1 MQIVTLYRLISLAA
15 AAAIFLALFAHPREA
30 NAQNIVVLVNDEPIT
45 SGDIAQRMRWNART
59 NGFGDRMKAILTGDQ
74 IKERFRQKMIAAN
87 PHSQAEAQE
96 LAEKIKKELLEE
108 AKNRILS
115 EGGGMNRKA
124 VVDSLIEDK
133 LKLQAAKK
141 LDIKISDSEVED
153 VLAQRVGA
161 SSQEGQPADS
171 SKEAGKTEPEQKS
184 GKRRGGH
191 RPGSPDSANAAEA
204 PGGPPG
210 GPGQGPGG
218 PDSGKK
224 PSKNAKLE
232 EFYGQFEKDGISRK
246 TIQDIIR
253 TQLAW
258 RDVIRKQYGAR
269 LASLFAALPDADTK
283 PADADIQFDVRVLR
297 LGVAGADQ
305 KSVSGRMMEAENLK
319 EKFTSCAQLPN
330 EAKLISDA
338 TVRSI
343 DKAKLASFP
352 KDVQP
357 LIMKAAE
364 GQMTP
369 PVLVGS
375 AIESYAICRKGIAA
389 SAKVSEQKPDV
400 RQQEYERFSRRY
412 LQDLKRTA
420 SIDYRGKVD

>member
-1 MQIVTLYRLISLAA
+1 MKIMTLYRLISLAA
-15 AAAIFLALFAHPREA
+15 AAAAIFLSLFACPREA

-108 AKNRILS
+108 AKNRVLS
-115 EGGGMNRKA
+115 EGGGMNRKS
-124 VVDSLIEDK
+124 VIDSLIEDK

-141 LDIKISDSEVED
+141 LDIKISDKEVEE

-161 SSQEGQPADS
+161 GAQEEEGA
-171 SKEAGKTEPEQKS
+171 SKEAAKTGPEEKS
-184 GKRRGGH
+184 GGKRKGH
-191 RPGSPDSANAAEA
+191 H
-204 PGGPPG
+204 
-210 GPGQGPGG
+210 QPGG
-218 PDSGKK
+218 PDSGSTASGPGAPPGGPDGSKK
-224 PSKNAKLE
+224 ASKNARLE
-232 EFYGQFEKDGISRK
+232 EFYSQFEKDGINRK

-258 RDVIRKQYGAR
+258 RDVIRKQFGPR

-283 PADADIQFDVRVLR
+283 PADADIQFDVRILR
-297 LGVAGADQ
+297 LGVASTDQ
-305 KSVSGRMMEAENLK
+305 KAVSERIMEAENLK
-319 EKFTSCAQLPN
+319 EKFTSCATLPS
-330 EAKLISDA
+330 EARLVSDA

-389 SAKVSEQKPDV
+389 SAKAAEQKPDV
-400 RQQEYERFSRRY
+400 RQQEYERFSKRY
-412 LQDLKRTA
+412 LQDLKRVA

>member
-1 MQIVTLYRLISLAA
+1 
-15 AAAIFLALFAHPREA
+15 
-30 NAQNIVVLVNDEPIT
+30 
-45 SGDIAQRMRWNART
+45 MRWNART
-59 NGFGDRMKAILTGDQ
+59 NGFGDRMKAILTGDA

-87 PHSQAEAQE
+87 PHSQGEAQE
-96 LAEKIKKELLEE
+96 LAEKIKKELLED
-108 AKNRILS
+108 AKSRVLS
-115 EGGGMNRKA
+115 EGGGISRKTA
-124 VVDSLIEDK
+124 IDALIDDK

-141 LDIKISDSEVED
+141 LDIKISDSEVEQT
-153 VLAQRVGA
+153 LIQRTGGDAAEAATPSPSTDTGA
-161 SSQEGQPADS
+161 
-171 SKEAGKTEPEQKS
+171 KTDAAEQKGG
-184 GKRRGGH
+184 GKRRGG
-191 RPGSPDSANAAEA
+191 RSAGAPDAAGGAASGS
-204 PGGPPG
+204 
-210 GPGQGPGG
+210 
-218 PDSGKK
+218 K

-232 EFYGQFEKDGISRK
+232 EFYAQFEKDGINRK
-246 TIQDIIR
+246 TIQEIIR
-253 TQLAW
+253 AQLAW
-258 RDVIRKQYGAR
+258 RDVIRRQYGPR
-269 LASLFAALPDADTK
+269 LASLFAALPNADEK

-297 LGVAGADQ
+297 LSVASSDQ
-305 KSVSGRMMEAENLK
+305 KAVSQRILEAENLK

-357 LIMKAAE
+357 LILKASE

-389 SAKVSEQKPDV
+389 KAVKTAAEQKPDI

-412 LQDLKRTA
+412 LQELKQSA
-420 SIDYRGKVD
+420 SIDYRGKID